1 MIPPENPRTSA
12 AKTQSSGPM
21 ADLSHPPGR
30 ITPEALLFENRARDG
45 CPLRTRWFPAIP
57 RHSAITFDG
66 ERHETV
72 LPSHLV
78 KRESRIQPVVSLH
91 LS

>member
-45 CPLRTRWFPAIP
+45 CPLRTDGSRRFRGIP
-57 RHSAITFDG
+57 QSRSTASAMRPFCQATW
-66 ERHETV
+66 
-72 LPSHLV
+72 
-78 KRESRIQPVVSLH
+78 
-91 LS
+91 